1 MWLVE
6 KGTLVAGVITYPHR
20 PESLLRSGDEIRQSI
35 FSVGLDFHPIPS
47 IFSSPGMT
55 TVAINTIPDTALEP
69 PALSLGS
76 FDLHGV
82 DGLAPLIRDDDLPAP
97 LPRQAGLL
105 GQYFDLFARAQAGGD
120 DFQSFHVL
128 CEDFLKPLSGRRA

>member
-6 KGTLVAGVITYPHR
+6 KGTLVAGVVTYPHS

-35 FSVGLDFHPIPS
+35 FSIGLDFHSIPS
-47 IFSSPGMT
+47 IFSGPRMSIIAVNMIT
-55 TVAINTIPDTALEP
+55 NTALEP

-82 DGLAPLIRDDDLPAP
+82 DGLAPLIGDDDLPAP
-97 LPRQAGLL
+97 LPRQAQACWGNISMGMIFSPFTCNVRIPSILFRAVALSALIGLI
-105 GQYFDLFARAQAGGD
+105 
-120 DFQSFHVL
+120 
-128 CEDFLKPLSGRRA
+128 

>member
-6 KGTLVAGVITYPHR
+6 KGTLVAGVVTYPYS
-20 PESLLRSGDEIRQSI
+20 PESLLRSGDEIGQSI

-69 PALSLGS
+69 PALSLRS
-76 FDLHGV
+76 FDFHGV
-82 DGLAPLIRDDDLPAP
+82 GGLVPLIGDGDLPAP
-97 LPRQAGLL
+97 LPR
-105 GQYFDLFARAQAGGD
+105 
-120 DFQSFHVL
+120 
-128 CEDFLKPLSGRRA
+128 